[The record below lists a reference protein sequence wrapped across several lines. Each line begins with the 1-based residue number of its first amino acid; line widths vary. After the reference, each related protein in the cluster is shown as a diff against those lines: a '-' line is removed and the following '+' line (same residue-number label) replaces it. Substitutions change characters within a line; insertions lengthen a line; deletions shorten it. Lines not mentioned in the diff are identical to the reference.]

1 MQTRIIKVNPQHPEE
16 RHIQAAGEIL
26 RRAGLVIIPTETVY
40 GIAANSE
47 NSQALGKLF
56 QLKERPPERSF
67 ALLIER
73 KERIEDFSQE
83 IPISAYKLIDSF
95 WPGPLTVVLSGRKGS
110 VGLRLPDHAV
120 ALELIL
126 SVDFPLA
133 CPSANLANRPAPK
146 DCKEALRDLDGRV
159 DLALDAGVTRIGRES
174 SVVDLTKDKVVVLRE
189 GAISSR
195 LIEEVARKKIV
206 LFVCTGNSCRS
217 VMAEALLEKKLKE
230 KNRDDISVLSVGI
243 AISEGLSP
251 TPETVALL
259 KKEGIDVSRHR
270 SRSITNLMIKKSDI
284 IFVMEE
290 MHEAKI
296 LELVPQAKNKLF
308 LLKEFAKIED
318 GGVLGIA
325 DPIGKS
331 MGEYARTFSLIQE
344 AIARVCELI

>member
-1 MQTRIIKVNPQHPEE
+1 M
-16 RHIQAAGEIL
+16 
-26 RRAGLVIIPTETVY
+26 
-40 GIAANSE
+40 
-47 NSQALGKLF
+47 
-56 QLKERPPERSF
+56 
-67 ALLIER
+67 
-73 KERIEDFSQE
+73 
-83 IPISAYKLIDSF
+83 
-95 WPGPLTVVLSGRKGS
+95 
-110 VGLRLPDHAV
+110 PDHAV

-146 DCKEALRDLDGRV
+146 NCKEALLDLDGRV
-159 DLALDAGVTRIGRES
+159 DLALDAGVARIGQES
-174 SVVDLTKDKVVVLRE
+174 SVVDLTKDKVAVLRE
-189 GAISSR
+189 GAIPSA

-217 VMAEALLEKKLKE
+217 VMAQALLEKKLKE
-230 KNRDDISVLSVGI
+230 KNRDDISVLSAGI
-243 AISEGLSP
+243 AISEGLCP
-251 TPETVALL
+251 TPETVAVL

-318 GGVLGIA
+318 GAGLEIA
-325 DPIGKS
+325 DPIGKTMEGYS
-331 MGEYARTFSLIQE
+331 RTL
-344 AIARVCELI
+344 ELIKETVERLSALI